1 MKAQRQPSLHLV
13 LCQLNPIVGD
23 LAGNLQHILTLRQ
36 QHREADLLVFPEC
49 FLTGYPLQDLVN
61 RPAFIDDVTEA
72 IHALAR
78 EVRLNPGPGLLFG
91 APTQGPGLPYN
102 SAVLIQPNG
111 QIDYTHKQKLP
122 NNEVFDEVRVFS
134 PYTETAQPL
143 TFKNYQLGVL
153 ICEDAWH
160 PETATQLAAGGAEC
174 LIVLNGSPTKVVNT
188 GKGLAPK
195 HTLRLA
201 NMQQRVA
208 DTGLPLIYLNLVGG
222 QDDLVFDGHSFI
234 LDAQGNETAR
244 LPFITD
250 CVAIA
255 EIVYN
260 NGTTEILC
268 PDYPASAPLPSAEEV
283 MYRAAVLG
291 LRDYVQ
297 KQGITKTVLGVSGG
311 ADSALV
317 AAIAAD
323 ALGADAVTG
332 VMLPSDY
339 TSTES
344 LDLAADLC
352 TRLGIHLASF
362 RISAT
367 AAAFTA
373 TAENIL
379 PRSNTAA
386 SLAAEN
392 LQARLR
398 MAALMYY
405 ANAQGGMMLCT
416 SNKSE
421 SSIGYGTIYGDIAG
435 GYNPVKDIYKTEV
448 WNLMRWRNDNIPPDS
463 RCPVANPIPEGCITR
478 PPSAELKPNQ
488 VDADALGEYTLLDT
502 VLQALVED
510 ELDVDAATIA
520 ATRVLK
526 TRVDPAY
533 VARMASLHFSQEY
546 KRRQSAPGPQLR
558 DKGYGLAR
566 RYPLVNRYR
575 GNRFHLQQTPIKK
588 AV

>member
-1 MKAQRQPSLHLV
+1 MNPTPTLNIV
-13 LCQLNPIVGD
+13 LCQLNPTVGD
-23 LAGNLQHILTLRQ
+23 LQGNMQRILTERTK
-36 QHREADLLVFPEC
+36 HPTADLLIFPEC

-61 RPAFIDDVTEA
+61 RPIFAGEVVNVITAIATEVA
-72 IHALAR
+72 AQ
-78 EVRLNPGPGLLFG
+78 PGPSLLFG
-91 APTQGPGLPYN
+91 APTPTDGLPYN
-102 SAVLIQPNG
+102 SAVLIHPNG
-111 QIDYTHKQKLP
+111 DVACTHKQKLP
-122 NNEVFDEVRVFS
+122 NNEVFDEVRVFA
-134 PYTETAQPL
+134 PYTEEAHPL
-143 TFKNYQLGVL
+143 TFKGHKLGVL

-160 PETATQLAAGGAEC
+160 PDTATELAKNGAEC
-174 LIVLNGSPTKVVNT
+174 LIVINGSPTKVVMT
-188 GKGLAPK
+188 DHGLGPK
-195 HTLRLA
+195 HTLRLS
-201 NMQQRVA
+201 NMRQRVT
-208 DTGLPLIYLNLVGG
+208 DTGLPLLYLNLVGG

-234 LDAQGNETAR
+234 LNAAGEETAR
-244 LPFITD
+244 LPFLTECITT
-250 CVAIA
+250 AQ
-255 EIVYN
+255 IVYTSD
-260 NGTTEILC
+260 GCDILC
-268 PDYPASAPLPSAEEV
+268 PEYPATTPLPSAEEV

-291 LRDYVQ
+291 LRDYLG
-297 KQGITKTVLGVSGG
+297 KQGITRVVLGVSGG

-317 AAIAAD
+317 AAMAAD
-323 ALGADAVTG
+323 AIGADGVQG

-344 LDLAADLC
+344 TDLAADLC
-352 TRLGIHLASF
+352 QRMGIKLDTF
-362 RISAT
+362 PISAT
-367 AAAFTA
+367 AKVFEETA
-373 TAENIL
+373 SYIT

-392 LQARLR
+392 LQARIR

-435 GYNPVKDIYKTEV
+435 GYNPIKDIYKTEV
-448 WNLMRWRNDNIPPDS
+448 WNLMRWRNENIPADS
-463 RCPVANPIPEGCITR
+463 RCPVASPIPEGCITR

-510 ELDVDAATIA
+510 ELDVTAATLA
-520 ATRVLK
+520 ATRKLK
-526 TRVDPAY
+526 VTVDPAY
-533 VARMASLHFSQEY
+533 VTRMAALHFAQEY

-575 GNRFHLQQTPIKK
+575 GTTVLPQNNPLKK
-588 AV
+588 AI